1 MLLLGL
7 ALDSVVDAI
16 LFAPAIE
23 AGNPFEQVFSF
34 HDTEEETLHRCALVA
49 QRRHWFADGSTSD
62 SVAARHYYSSF
73 FGKAREELLENG
85 LSPAA
90 FKTFRHCVVDITS
103 KVLVFAQQL
112 GFNTSSLRDLKRKG
126 LSTGFCQDGM
136 RPWPTTSH
144 LTLFHGIPQTCIPH
158 IVAAPDV
165 DAQVTFATVVDHL
178 CADLRYR

>member
-1 MLLLGL
+1 LSLAHLLFLLCGADGENPPKLLSLGL
-7 ALDSVVDAI
+7 VSV
-16 LFAPAIE
+16 F
-23 AGNPFEQVFSF
+23 VFHF
-34 HDTEEETLHRCALVA
+34 LPIP
-49 QRRHWFADGSTSD
+49 
-62 SVAARHYYSSF
+62 SS
-73 FGKAREELLENG
+73 EELLENG

-112 GFNTSSLRDLKRKG
+112 GFDTSSLRDLKRKG

-136 RPWPTTSH
+136 SPWPTTSH
-144 LTLFHGIPQTCIPH
+144 LTLFHGSPQTCIPH